1 MRGVQSG
8 LVLRPDRRKTL
19 VTLVALVVI
28 TVGVVTTILG
38 GDAPTV
44 FAPVMGA
51 LFAVLIILVITALVR
66 GRIIL
71 TAQEIVVRGLV
82 TQRRSRSRV
91 AEVVRATIVAPRA
104 GATDSLFLLDA
115 HRNLVIRLSGTN
127 YTRRQLDQLVN
138 ALGVPCSGPSRPV
151 NANQLAKTYPGLVSR
166 VERHPYRIAFAGVAC
181 GVVIALV
188 IVWIAIA
195 S

>member
-1 MRGVQSG
+1 MRGVQDG
-8 LVLRPDRRKTL
+8 LVLRPDRRKAL
-19 VTLVALVVI
+19 VTLV
-28 TVGVVTTILG
+28 VGVVTTVGAVTTILR

-51 LFAVLIILVITALVR
+51 LFAVLIILAIMALVR

-71 TAQEIVVRGLV
+71 TAQEIVVQGLV
-82 TQRRSRSRV
+82 AQRRSRSRV
-91 AEVVRATIVAPRA
+91 AEVVRATIVARS

-115 HRNLVIRLSGTN
+115 HHNLVIRVSGYY

-166 VERHPYRIAFAGVAC
+166 VERHPYRIAFAIVAC
-181 GVVIALV
+181 STVIALV
-188 IVWIAIA
+188 AVWIATA

>member
-1 MRGVQSG
+1 M
-8 LVLRPDRRKTL
+8 L
-19 VTLVALVVI
+19 VTLVGL
-28 TVGVVTTILG
+28 VVTTVGAVTAILR

-51 LFAVLIILVITALVR
+51 FFAVLIILAITALVR

-71 TAQEIVVRGLV
+71 TAQEIVVQGLV
-82 TQRRSRSRV
+82 AQRRSRSRV

-104 GATDSLFLLDA
+104 GATESLFLLDA
-115 HRNLVIRLSGTN
+115 HRNLVIRVSGYY

-166 VERHPYRIAFAGVAC
+166 VQRHPSRIAFAIVAC
-181 GVVIALV
+181 STVIALV
-188 IVWIAIA
+188 AVWIATA